1 NNFDQRQWDST
12 KTYEK
17 YNVHES
23 YRDKSTPQKKRKNQA
38 LNEKN
43 EDSSSFSTST
53 LTMVPTAQEQDNFI
67 EWENK
72 KLELQQK
79 SLEVL
84 REEIL
89 LCEKLNSLKEL

>member
-1 NNFDQRQWDST
+1 NDFDQHQWDSA
-12 KTYEK
+12 KIYEK
-17 YNVHES
+17 YN
-23 YRDKSTPQKKRKNQA
+23 KSKKIKAKNLPQGLHYKKKHKNQT
-38 LNEKN
+38 LNE
-43 EDSSSFSTST
+43 DSTST
-53 LTMVPTAQEQDNFI
+53 LTMVPIAQEQDNFI

-84 REEIL
+84 REEIS